1 MVASM
6 DAACTQY
13 YSMAVEHEQEQE
25 LSTNIS
31 AFMLLACK
39 KYQQLNNTL
48 PERIIV
54 YRDGVGDGQ
63 IPYVREHEVDVIKEK
78 LKNELYKTPIKMAF
92 IIVSKR
98 INTKIFRSQANQR
111 NDFNPPPG
119 TVVDDV
125 ITWPERYDFYI
136 VSQCVRQ
143 GTVSPTSYN
152 IIEDT
157 LGIDANRIQRFTY
170 KMCHMYFNWSGTVRV
185 PAPCQ
190 YAHKLAFLTAQSLH
204 RYVLFDS

>member
-6 DAACTQY
+6 DAACTRY

-25 LSTNIS
+25 LSTNIA
-31 AFMLLACK
+31 AFMIMACQ
-39 KYQQLNNTL
+39 KYKQLNNTL

-63 IPYVREHEVDVIKEK
+63 IPYVREHEVDLIKEK
-78 LKNELYKTPIKMAF
+78 LKKELYNAPIKMAF

-98 INTKIFRSQANQR
+98 INTKIFRSQPNQS

-152 IIEDT
+152 VIEDT
-157 LGIDANRIQRFTY
+157 LGIDANKIQRFTY

-204 RYVLFDS
+204 RYVTFF